1 MASDYRLWNA
11 KVHTVFFNLLRVI
24 VGRLR
29 SNVMGI
35 GNAVAAQALST
46 QQAMM
51 VAMLQQAAQMQA
63 QMANMLADSVAVPAG
78 SLGQSVNISA

>member
-1 MASDYRLWNA
+1 
-11 KVHTVFFNLLRVI
+11 
-24 VGRLR
+24 
-29 SNVMGI
+29 MGI
-35 GNAVAAQALST
+35 GDAVAAQALSG

-63 QMANMLADSVAVPAG
+63 QLADMLASGVSVPAG